1 MNYQQAYEKLN
12 KINQTHLLKFYDE
25 LNEEEKNILLNKI
38 EKTDLSVLSIPEI
51 KKEKEVI
58 SPIKTLTLEE
68 IKKEE
73 EEDRLL
79 GIKAL
84 KENKVA
90 CLLLAGGMGSRLGFD
105 KPKGLYNM
113 GLTKE
118 LSIFECQMNTLKE
131 VVKECG
137 NYIYLFIM
145 TSPLNDKDTR
155 NFFKEN
161 NYFGYD
167 KEYIKFFI

>member
-1 MNYQQAYEKLN
+1 MLIIHTYTINYFFAIIYLFEIRGNNMNYQQAYEKLN
-12 KINQTHLLKFYDE
+12 KINQTHLLKLYDE

-38 EKTDLSVLSIPEI
+38 EKTDFSVLSITEI

-79 GIKAL
+79 GIASL

-90 CLLLAGGMGSRLGFD
+90 CLLPAE
-105 KPKGLYNM
+105 P
-113 GLTKE
+113 
-118 LSIFECQMNTLKE
+118 LSLERPMQGKVL
-131 VVKECG
+131 
-137 NYIYLFIM
+137 
-145 TSPLNDKDTR
+145 P
-155 NFFKEN
+155 
-161 NYFGYD
+161 
-167 KEYIKFFI
+167 

>member
-38 EKTDLSVLSIPEI
+38 DKTDFSVLSIPEI

-79 GIKAL
+79 GIAAL
-84 KENKVA
+84 KKNKVA

-105 KPKGLYNM
+105 KPKGLYSSYNI
-113 GLTKE
+113 LLYNKY
-118 LSIFECQMNTLKE
+118 N
-131 VVKECG
+131 
-137 NYIYLFIM
+137 
-145 TSPLNDKDTR
+145 
-155 NFFKEN
+155 
-161 NYFGYD
+161 
-167 KEYIKFFI
+167 

>member
-1 MNYQQAYEKLN
+1 MDYQQAYEKLN

-25 LNEEEKNILLNKI
+25 LNEEEKKILLNKI
-38 EKTDLSVLSIPEI
+38 EKTDFSVLSIPEI

-79 GIKAL
+79 GIASL

-105 KPKGLYNM
+105 KPKGLYNI

-118 LSIFECQMNTLKE
+118 LSIF
-131 VVKECG
+131 
-137 NYIYLFIM
+137 
-145 TSPLNDKDTR
+145 
-155 NFFKEN
+155 
-161 NYFGYD
+161 
-167 KEYIKFFI
+167 

>member
-1 MNYQQAYEKLN
+1 MNYQQAYEKLS

-38 EKTDLSVLSIPEI
+38 EKTDFSVLSIPEI

-79 GIKAL
+79 GIEA
-84 KENKVA
+84 
-90 CLLLAGGMGSRLGFD
+90 
-105 KPKGLYNM
+105 
-113 GLTKE
+113 
-118 LSIFECQMNTLKE
+118 
-131 VVKECG
+131 
-137 NYIYLFIM
+137 
-145 TSPLNDKDTR
+145 
-155 NFFKEN
+155 
-161 NYFGYD
+161 
-167 KEYIKFFI
+167 